1 VWLINKD
8 LERMVSVGVLEPG
21 ERDQSFAIPQE
32 LLDQGYVIVDIS
44 REGFDD
50 APQHSGDSVVRGTLA
65 T

>member
-1 VWLINKD
+1 
-8 LERMVSVGVLEPG
+8 MVSVGVLRPDEA
-21 ERDQSFAIPQE
+21 DQTFAIPQE

-50 APQHSGDSVVRGTLA
+50 RPEHSGDSIVRGALA